1 VQRILQQQDWPTMQ
15 MLQQVFGRQLERL
28 QGVQVLSRWMPG
40 YAPTAVS
47 ATSSSRFC
55 CCSMLPGVRLQEL

>member
-1 VQRILQQQDWPTMQ
+1 MQ